1 LKLRH
6 LFKSNYAQL
15 YRKMNKQEA
24 LLSFPK
30 GAIINA
36 TIRLTGSK
44 SESNR
49 ALIIAALSKGLI
61 EVDNLSDAADTV
73 TLNEILQRLAK
84 DPSAAS
90 PIDVGHAG
98 TAMRFLTAY
107 LSTLDGTF
115 ELTGSKRMKER
126 PIKLLVEALW
136 TLGATISYLKEN
148 GYPPLQIKGGL
159 KQATDAVQIRGDVS
173 SQYLSALLMI
183 GSSLEKGLSLQIIDD
198 LTSEPYVRMTLKMLE
213 EAGIKHTWTQNVIKI
228 EHQDFSAGRLV
239 VEPDWSAASYWYSI
253 AALVPGAQIALPNLK
268 EYSLQGDSRI
278 QQLMLA
284 LGVKTTRTDDGV
296 LLQSISTSEQH
307 AAGLGAQEVQSSA
320 TAASSSNDP
329 AASSGSNGTQ
339 NDLSTHTN
347 LLEDESGIIAGEAPI
362 MEIPASSSLHQD
374 QVHRNQDDSII
385 DLKDCPD
392 LAQTIIVC
400 AAARGLNLKFTGL
413 ETLKIKETN
422 RVKALQNEL
431 AKIGVEL
438 LEDNFVY
445 TLNCS
450 NLHFPERVNIKTY
463 DDHRMAM
470 AFAPLSIFIPQL
482 EIEDMDVVEK
492 SYPDFWKDLQTAG
505 FKVVTK

>member
-1 LKLRH
+1 
-6 LFKSNYAQL
+6 
-15 YRKMNKQEA
+15 MNKHEA

-30 GAIINA
+30 GATIDA

-61 EVDNLSDAADTV
+61 KVDNLSDAVDTV
-73 TLNEILQRLAK
+73 TLNQILQRLAK
-84 DPSAAS
+84 DPSTAS

-136 TLGATISYLKEN
+136 TLGATISYLEEN

-159 KQATDAVQIRGDVS
+159 KQVTDAVQIRGDVS

-213 EAGIKHTWTQNVIKI
+213 EAGIKHAWTHNVIKI
-228 EHQDFSAGRLV
+228 EHQDFTAGQLV

-253 AALVPGAQIALPNLK
+253 AALVPNAKIALPNLK
-268 EYSLQGDSRI
+268 EHSLQGDSRI
-278 QQLMLA
+278 QQLMLP
-284 LGVKTTRTDDGV
+284 LGVETSRTNEGI
-296 LLQSISTSEQH
+296 LLRSTST
-307 AAGLGAQEVQSSA
+307 AEVG
-320 TAASSSNDP
+320 TAEARSRTQLRDNIQISPASEGNHLN
-329 AASSGSNGTQ
+329 SGTAPDFSNGHG
-339 NDLSTHTN
+339 NENVVKEVN
-347 LLEDESGIIAGEAPI
+347 LLEDETGVIAGE
-362 MEIPASSSLHQD
+362 IPLPGKGSPDAS
-374 QVHRNQDDSII
+374 VI
-385 DLKDCPD
+385 DLRDCPD

-400 AAARGLNLKFTGL
+400 AAAKGLNLKFTGL

-438 LEDNFVY
+438 VEEHFIY
-445 TLNCS
+445 TLNCTK
-450 NLHFPERVNIKTY
+450 LHFPEKVSIKTY

-492 SYPDFWKDLQTAG
+492 SYPDFWKDLETAG
-505 FKVVTK
+505 FHVRMV

>member
-1 LKLRH
+1 
-6 LFKSNYAQL
+6 
-15 YRKMNKQEA
+15 MNKHEA

-30 GAIINA
+30 GATINA

-61 EVDNLSDAADTV
+61 KVDNLSDAADTV
-73 TLNEILQRLAK
+73 TLNQILQRLDK
-84 DPSAAS
+84 DPSTAS

-107 LSTLDGTF
+107 LSTLEGSF

-136 TLGATISYLKEN
+136 TLGATISYLEEN
-148 GYPPLQIKGGL
+148 GYPPLQIKGGF

-198 LTSEPYVRMTLKMLE
+198 LTSEPYVRMTLTMLE

-253 AALVPGAQIALPNLK
+253 AALVPNAEIALPNLK
-268 EYSLQGDSRI
+268 EHSLQGDSRI
-278 QQLMLA
+278 QQLMLP
-284 LGVKTTRTDDGV
+284 LGVETSRTDEGILLRSFGIAEGDSLLQGEDGV
-296 LLQSISTSEQH
+296 ENRNTTKDE
-307 AAGLGAQEVQSSA
+307 
-320 TAASSSNDP
+320 
-329 AASSGSNGTQ
+329 
-339 NDLSTHTN
+339 N
-347 LLEDESGIIAGEAPI
+347 LLEDETGLIAGE
-362 MEIPASSSLHQD
+362 IPSSGIGHTDTS
-374 QVHRNQDDSII
+374 VI

-400 AAARGLNLKFTGL
+400 AAAKGLNLKFTGL

-438 LEDNFVY
+438 IEDNFIY
-445 TLNCS
+445 TLNCTR
-450 NLHFPERVNIKTY
+450 LHFPEKVSIKTY

-470 AFAPLSIFIPQL
+470 AFAPLSVFIPQL

-492 SYPDFWKDLQTAG
+492 SYPAFWKDLETAG
-505 FKVVTK
+505 FKVRSV